1 LAVVGGLPGRDSA
14 RLPLPWKPRRQRTCS
29 PFTTGRVRSRT
40 AGSLLLADKNYISG
54 ALDDY
59 LQPQPARLGVHA

>member
-1 LAVVGGLPGRDSA
+1 M
-14 RLPLPWKPRRQRTCS
+14 
-29 PFTTGRVRSRT
+29 RSRT